1 MWDGGREGV
10 RKGVW
15 DGATVL
21 LTGASSGIGMELARA
36 LAREKGIAAL
46 LLTARREAVLTK
58 LKQELQEVNPDLAV
72 DVFPCDLGAADGP
85 RTVYKNVSVSH
96 TPTVLIPNA
105 GVGFAGGFLDG
116 DLDTYERI
124 IHLNNRAMVALTHL
138 FLPGIL
144 SAGPRGG
151 LLFIAS
157 TSAFAGCPNF
167 LVYSA
172 SKAFVRAFAEGLSE
186 ECRCAG
192 TAVAV
197 VTPGGCRDTAFD
209 SEAGCTVTSLA
220 LTVGPVRVPYPTEH
234 PRRIAKHAVRSLT
247 KVRYWW
253 YLWPSTTY
261 FTDTLQQVIT
271 APASLLFPRFLLSRL
286 QGAVMKNSIPPAK
299 RMKIKNLAHDAKRRR
314 GRKQATERTPLHRV
328 PKS

>member
-1 MWDGGREGV
+1 M
-10 RKGVW
+10 
-15 DGATVL
+15 
-21 LTGASSGIGMELARA
+21 
-36 LAREKGIAAL
+36 
-46 LLTARREAVLTK
+46 
-58 LKQELQEVNPDLAV
+58 
-72 DVFPCDLGAADGP
+72 
-85 RTVYKNVSVSH
+85 
-96 TPTVLIPNA
+96 
-105 GVGFAGGFLDG
+105 
-116 DLDTYERI
+116 
-124 IHLNNRAMVALTHL
+124 
-138 FLPGIL
+138 
-144 SAGPRGG
+144 
-151 LLFIAS
+151 
-157 TSAFAGCPNF
+157 
-167 LVYSA
+167 
-172 SKAFVRAFAEGLSE
+172 
-186 ECRCAG
+186 
-192 TAVAV
+192 AV

-209 SEAGCTVTSLA
+209 SEAGCTVTRLA

-261 FTDTLQQVIT
+261 FTDTLQQLIT